1 MLESGRGQTFVEML
15 KITRVLVLGVVVFF
29 LFSVVHI
36 LFSVAGSKAV
46 RL

>member
-15 KITRVLVLGVVVFF
+15 KITRVLVLGVVFF